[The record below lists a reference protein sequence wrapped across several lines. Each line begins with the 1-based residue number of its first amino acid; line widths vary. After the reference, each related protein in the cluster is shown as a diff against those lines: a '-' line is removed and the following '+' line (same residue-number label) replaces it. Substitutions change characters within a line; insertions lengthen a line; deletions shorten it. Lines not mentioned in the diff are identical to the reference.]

1 MKQGFFPGRRTGR
14 GGTFDM
20 KHLLIRTIA
29 GTSLMLFGLSAGIQ
43 AQPPRD
49 DDAYHRDRDDYYRG
63 DRWRARM
70 FDRVR
75 DDLNHIQTTSFSGI
89 RDEYRLERVKE
100 QLGDLQS
107 QMADHRY
114 NERELDDVINTLQ
127 RVATDNHVSARDRD
141 ILTDDISRL
150 RQFREH
156 HDDWGAR

>member
-1 MKQGFFPGRRTGR
+1 MR
-14 GGTFDM
+14 
-20 KHLLIRTIA
+20 HLLLRTIA
-29 GTSLMLFGLSAGIQ
+29 GASLMLFGLGVGMQ

-49 DDAYHRDRDDYYRG
+49 DDRYHRDRDDYYRG
-63 DRWRARM
+63 DQWRARM

-89 RDEYRLERVKE
+89 RDEYRLERVKQ
-100 QLGDLQS
+100 QLGELQS
-107 QMADHRY
+107 QLADHRY

-127 RVATDNHVSARDRD
+127 RVATDDHVSGRDRD

>member
-1 MKQGFFPGRRTGR
+1 MR
-14 GGTFDM
+14 
-20 KHLLIRTIA
+20 HLLLRTMA
-29 GTSLMLFGLSAGIQ
+29 GAGLILFGLGATAQ

-63 DRWRARM
+63 DQWRARM

-89 RDEYRLERVKE
+89 RDEYRLERVKQ
-100 QLGDLQS
+100 QLGELQT

-114 NERELDDVINTLQ
+114 NDRELDDVINALQ
-127 RVATDNHVSARDRD
+127 RVAADSHVNERDRN
-141 ILTDDISRL
+141 ILNDDVSRL

-156 HDDWGAR
+156 HDDRDRDRH

>member
-1 MKQGFFPGRRTGR
+1 
-14 GGTFDM
+14 
-20 KHLLIRTIA
+20 
-29 GTSLMLFGLSAGIQ
+29 
-43 AQPPRD
+43 
-49 DDAYHRDRDDYYRG
+49 
-63 DRWRARM
+63 M

-89 RDEYRLERVKE
+89 RDQYRLERANQ

-127 RVATDNHVSARDRD
+127 RVATDDHVSARDRD

-150 RQFREH
+150 RQFRDH

>member
-1 MKQGFFPGRRTGR
+1 
-14 GGTFDM
+14 
-20 KHLLIRTIA
+20 
-29 GTSLMLFGLSAGIQ
+29 
-43 AQPPRD
+43 
-49 DDAYHRDRDDYYRG
+49 
-63 DRWRARM
+63 M

-89 RDEYRLERVKE
+89 RDEYRLERVKQ
-100 QLGDLQS
+100 QLSDLQS
-107 QMADHRY
+107 QLADHRY

-127 RVATDNHVSARDRD
+127 RVATVDHVSGRDRD